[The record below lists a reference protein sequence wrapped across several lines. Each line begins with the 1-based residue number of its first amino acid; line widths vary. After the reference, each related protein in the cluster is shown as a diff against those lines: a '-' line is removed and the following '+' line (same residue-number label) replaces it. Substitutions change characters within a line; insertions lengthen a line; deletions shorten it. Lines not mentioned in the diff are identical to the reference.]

1 MEFFY
6 YLLPRNFY
14 TNILN
19 YKMVNQVNKK
29 FLKSSHFISNLKL
42 CEIRMIDNSKFP
54 WIILIPKRKKI
65 SDISELNKKDRSL
78 LMDEIVYCS
87 NLMKKIFKTSKL
99 NVEKIG
105 NIVPQLH
112 IHIIARKK
120 TDITWPL
127 SVWVTKSKPYTKKNL
142 RFVINKISEGFSKK
156 KR

>member
-1 MEFFY
+1 
-6 YLLPRNFY
+6 
-14 TNILN
+14 
-19 YKMVNQVNKK
+19 MVNQVNKN
-29 FLKSSHFISNLKL
+29 FLKSSHFISDLKL

-65 SDISELNKKDRSL
+65 TDISELNKKDRSL

-120 TDITWPL
+120 NDTTWPL
-127 SVWVTKSKPYTKKNL
+127 SVWVTKSEPYTEKNL

>member
-1 MEFFY
+1 
-6 YLLPRNFY
+6 
-14 TNILN
+14 
-19 YKMVNQVNKK
+19 MVNQVNKN
-29 FLKSSHFISNLKL
+29 FLKSSHFISDLKL

-65 SDISELNKKDRSL
+65 TDISELNKKDRSL

-127 SVWVTKSKPYTKKNL
+127 SVWVTKSKPYSEKNL
-142 RFVINKISEGFSKK
+142 RFVINKISEGFLKK